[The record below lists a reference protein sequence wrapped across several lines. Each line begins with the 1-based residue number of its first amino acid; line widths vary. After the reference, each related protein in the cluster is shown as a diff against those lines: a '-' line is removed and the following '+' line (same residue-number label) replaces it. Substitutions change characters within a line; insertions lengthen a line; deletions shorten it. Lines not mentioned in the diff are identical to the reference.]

1 MDINATPD
9 IVLLDPEP
17 DADQLATA
25 IAQHSD
31 WMPSMEIQV
40 RGLMF
45 SDRAIEREIDK
56 AGEQLQIIV
65 DLYKAKIESLQA
77 RQAYFRRNIEAYIKL
92 VNGGNKVS
100 WVGVGTAYMGKAP
113 SKLDIQDEAR
123 VKAILREIDAAD
135 VIKTVEELDK
145 RKLKAIVE
153 STPGRFKDA
162 ARIVQGEE
170 SLRIRRS

>member
-1 MDINATPD
+1 MDTNTPD
-9 IVLLDPEP
+9 AILLDPEP

-31 WMPSMEIQV
+31 WVPAMEIQV

-45 SDRAIEREIDK
+45 ADRAIEREIDH
-56 AGEQLQIIV
+56 AGDQLQVIV
-65 DLYKAKIESLQA
+65 NLYKAKIEALET
-77 RQAYFRRNIEAYIKL
+77 RQAFFRRNIEAYIKL

-100 WVGVGTAYMGKAP
+100 WPDVGVAYMGKAP
-113 SKLDIQDEAR
+113 SKLDIQDEAK
-123 VKAILREIDAAD
+123 VKAVLREIDAAD

-162 ARIVQGEE
+162 ARIVKGEE